1 MPNKIKEYSR
11 WVQLV
16 EPNVLLKST
25 YYRARCLEWVDD
37 AIGLPKHAPSRVP
50 RAMLAYENELRAGR
64 ISMGELP
71 LNIWVIIF
79 FSFQVGE
86 YAEDGHVA
94 FAKRT
99 ENGMMIYDSDYA
111 CGARNRPYGS
121 IDEVLNYF
129 NFYRPKYLGYSVA
142 CDGRQIAKEEYKEE
156 EEELITKTMV
166 NTASRF
172 ILGRPATEEFYKRF
186 VGKPGNYD
194 DVEAVFR
201 SSDEFKQRIKDAK
214 EGKLNPVENMPVEL
228 REAYKAK
235 DPNKANVALDKIKNI
250 IKDIQ

>member
-1 MPNKIKEYSR
+1 MPNKIKEYSK

-16 EPNVLLKST
+16 EPNVLLKSNS
-25 YYRARCLEWVDD
+25 YRGQCLKFVDD
-37 AIGLPKHAPSRVP
+37 AINAPSRTP
-50 RAMLAYENELRAGR
+50 TARQAYENELRAGR

-71 LNIWVIIF
+71 LNVWVIIF
-79 FSFQVGE
+79 FSFQVGK

-94 FAKRT
+94 LAKRM

-111 CGARNRPYGS
+111 SGTRKRPYGS
-121 IDEVLNYF
+121 INEVLNWF
-129 NFYRPKYLGYSVA
+129 NIYSPKYLGYSVA
-142 CDGRQIAKEEYKEE
+142 CDGRQIAKEEHYKKEE
-156 EEELITKTMV
+156 EMITKTMV

-172 ILGRPATEEFYKRF
+172 ILGRPATEEFYNRF

-194 DVEAVFR
+194 DVEAIFR

>member
-1 MPNKIKEYSR
+1 MPNKIKEYSK

-25 YYRARCLEWVDD
+25 EYRDNCLKYVDD
-37 AIGLPKHAPSRVP
+37 AIGASNRVL
-50 RAMLAYENELRAGR
+50 RAIWAYENELRAGR

-71 LNIWVIIF
+71 LNVWVVIF
-79 FSFQVGE
+79 FDFGISEYVGF
-86 YAEDGHVA
+86 GHVA
-94 FAKRT
+94 LAKRM
-99 ENGMMIYDSDYA
+99 ENGMMIYDSNYA
-111 CGARNRPYGS
+111 CGVRNRPYGS
-121 IDEVLNYF
+121 IDEVLSWF
-129 NFYRPKYLGYSVA
+129 GAFSPKYLGYSVA
-142 CDGRQIAKEEYKEE
+142 CDGRQIAKEEHYKKEE
-156 EEELITKTMV
+156 EVITKTMV

-172 ILGRPATEEFYKRF
+172 ILGRPATEEFYNRF